1 MATFDVIYIDPFGKK
16 RKKNI
21 DAYDRDKLIT
31 LLKAEGNMP
40 LTVTEQNVLTKEISL
55 DFRKKIMARDYAVF
69 CRQFHSILNAGV
81 TIVNALEMLGKET
94 ENKYLADAIV
104 KTRIAVEKGES
115 LTGAMRAQSNVFS
128 PIFLHILEAGEVTG
142 RMEAALQNMAEHFE
156 KEAKMRA
163 LIKKATVYPAIVG
176 IVSVLVIAVML
187 IKIIPDFISMFEEM
201 NTKLPP
207 ITTAVVHMSNF
218 IRDYWIFILAF
229 ILLII
234 IGLEIYKATDRGQ
247 ELMSRI
253 SLKLP
258 LLGKLIIKSSA
269 ARFGRTLGTLL
280 SAGISITRAMELT
293 AKSMDNVIIKKFL
306 TDSKTEVE
314 KGIPISDTLEP
325 DGMFPPMVSHLIRIG
340 EQTGTTEDMLEKLA
354 NYYEEDVENLTQSM
368 MTALEPCMVVVLA
381 LVVGFLL
388 LAMFQPMVS
397 MYSGLR
403 NL

>member
-1 MATFDVIYIDPFGKK
+1 MATFDVIYIDSYGKK

-21 DAYDRDKLIT
+21 DAYDRDKLVA

-40 LTVTEQNVLTKEISL
+40 ITVTEQTVLTKELSL
-55 DFRKKIMARDYAVF
+55 DFRKKIKARDYAVF

-81 TIVNALEMLGKET
+81 NIVNALEMLGKET
-94 ENKYLADAIV
+94 ENKYLAAAIV
-104 KTRIAVEKGES
+104 KIRIAVEKGES
-115 LTGAMRAQSNVFS
+115 LTGAMKAQGDTFP
-128 PIFLHILEAGEVTG
+128 PILLHILEAGEVTG
-142 RMEAALQNMAEHFE
+142 RMETSLQRMAEHFE
-156 KEAKMRA
+156 KEAKLRA
-163 LIKKATVYPAIVG
+163 LIGKATVYPIIVG
-176 IVSVLVIAVML
+176 IVSVLVVAVML

-207 ITTAVVHMSNF
+207 VTTAVVRMSKF
-218 IRDYWIFILAF
+218 ATDYWILILALIF
-229 ILLII
+229 LII
-234 IGLEIYKATDRGQ
+234 IGVEIFKATNQGQ
-247 ELMSRI
+247 ELISRI
-253 SLKLP
+253 SLRLP

-293 AKSMDNVIIKKFL
+293 AKSMDNIIIKEFL
-306 TDSKTEVE
+306 NYSKSEVE

-325 DGMFPPMVSHLIRIG
+325 DGLFPPMVSHLIRIG

-354 NYYEEDVENLTQSM
+354 LYYEEDVENLTQSM
-368 MTALEPCMVVVLA
+368 MTALEPCMIVVLA

-388 LAMFQPMVS
+388 LAMFQPMMS